1 MSIDSVYLQ
10 ADVLK
15 TGIILADL
23 PGLWFRF
30 SNAVTNQ
37 LTKHVGLHDTN
48 LARVKATQD
57 YLLRC
62 DHIFIVAKISRAIT
76 DQSLQ
81 SSLYSI
87 LSRHAELEWEE
98 SAGKSMKVAIVCTK
112 SEVVVY
118 YKIKSRGHG
127 LHITRILM

>member
-1 MSIDSVYLQ
+1 MRVIASVYLG

-15 TGIILADL
+15 TGVVLADL
-23 PGLWFRF
+23 PGLWLRF
-30 SNAVTNQ
+30 SNAITDQ
-37 LTKHVGLHDTN
+37 LTKHAGLHDTN

-98 SAGKSMKVAIVCTK
+98 SAGKTIKIAVVCTK
-112 SEVVVY
+112 SEVVFY
-118 YKIKSRGHG
+118 H
-127 LHITRILM
+127 